1 MRHEP
6 YVAPQVERE
15 DPDPVVRQRVRI
27 LGRFNVSGHEPGST
41 ATLKMRRAQLDVLIK
56 AGLVEVIAAPAT
68 TRSDVAKSEKENGDG
83 QVGSA

>member
-1 MRHEP
+1 MGRMAGPAAKRERVDDAVRERCRIVGKKEIFGH
-6 YVAPQVERE
+6 AP
-15 DPDPVVRQRVRI
+15 
-27 LGRFNVSGHEPGST
+27 GTT
-41 ATLKMRRAQLDVLIK
+41 AVIETTRGQLDVLIK